1 MTLKTDYQ
9 AILQGAAVGDVTP
22 RGMIAVSGSDR
33 ASYLQGLLTND
44 IEVLQ
49 PGTGCYSAW
58 LTPQGRMMTDMHV
71 IEGGGMLLLDV
82 PAHVATSVKQR
93 LEDLIFTEDVQIGD
107 LTADLSRVCIHG
119 PEAAKLVEKTIPNVT
134 GLDSWTQYCNTR
146 RSFEDASV
154 VVVRVDELG
163 VPGFVIY
170 LSSDSN
176 APLHDA
182 LLASGALLVGT
193 EAISATRIEAGIPLF
208 GIDMDEEIIPLEAGI
223 ESRAI
228 SFTKGCYVGQEVV
241 IRILDRGHGRIAKKL
256 VGLCLDSNTLPK
268 PGTILRAAG
277 QDVGTVTS
285 VASTPRSGPIALGYV
300 HRDYVEPGSKVE
312 VTGYEEF
319 VSATVSALP
328 FP

>member
-9 AILQGAAVGDVTP
+9 AILQGAAVADVMP
-22 RGMIAVSGSDR
+22 RGMISVSGADR
-33 ASYLQGLLTND
+33 AGYLQGLLTND
-44 IEVLQ
+44 IEALQ

-71 IEGGGMLLLDV
+71 IEGGDMLLLDV
-82 PAHVATSVKQR
+82 PAHVTTSVQRR
-93 LEDLIFTEDVQIGD
+93 LEDLIFTEEVQVGD

-119 PEAAKLVEKTIPNVT
+119 PEAAKLVEKAIPNVT
-134 GLDSWTQYCNTR
+134 GLDDWIQHCNTR
-146 RSFEDASV
+146 STFKDASV
-154 VVVRVDELG
+154 VVVRVDQLG

-170 LSSDSN
+170 TPNDSKEQ
-176 APLHDA
+176 LRDT
-182 LLASGALLVGT
+182 LLAFGALLVGA
-193 EAISATRIEAGIPLF
+193 EAIAATRIEAGIPLF

-256 VGLCLDSNTLPK
+256 VGLYLDSNTLPK
-268 PGTILRAAG
+268 PGTILRGAG
-277 QDVGTVTS
+277 QDIGTVTS
-285 VASTPRSGPIALGYV
+285 VAHTPRSGAIALGYV

-312 VTGYEEF
+312 VAGHEKL

>member
-9 AILQGAAVGDVTP
+9 AILQGAAVADVMP
-22 RGMIAVSGSDR
+22 RGMISVSGADR
-33 ASYLQGLLTND
+33 AGYLQGLLTND
-44 IEVLQ
+44 IEALQ

-71 IEGGGMLLLDV
+71 IEGGDMLLLDV
-82 PAHVATSVKQR
+82 PAHVTTSVQRR
-93 LEDLIFTEDVQIGD
+93 LEDLIFTEDVQVAD

-119 PEAAKLVEKTIPNVT
+119 PEAAKFVEKAIPNVT
-134 GLDSWTQYCNTR
+134 GLDDWIQYCNTR
-146 RSFEDASV
+146 STFKDASV
-154 VVVRVDELG
+154 VVVRVDQLG

-170 LSSDSN
+170 TPNDSN
-176 APLHDA
+176 EQLRDT

-193 EAISATRIEAGIPLF
+193 EAIAATRIEAGIPLF

-256 VGLCLDSNTLPK
+256 VGLCLDSSTLPK
-268 PGTILRAAG
+268 PGTILRVADH
-277 QDVGTVTS
+277 DVGTVTS
-285 VASTPRSGPIALGYV
+285 VAYTPRSGAIALGYV
-300 HRDYVEPGSKVE
+300 HRDYVEPGSRIE
-312 VTGYEEF
+312 VTGYEKPI
-319 VSATVSALP
+319 SATVSALP